1 MKSNIRASLKLEG
14 SIEQTLKTAKIRLA
28 IFCVAVLVTFVGLS
42 LKLFQLT
49 FFFDNEKIIRRND
62 ISLQQNNVKKEILR
76 KSVYDRNGILISSNL
91 TTSSL
96 YANPKLMIEPVNA
109 AKQLKKILP
118 ELDQKKLELEFK
130 NKKKTFYWVKRNLTP
145 EQKYEVNALGI
156 PGLMF
161 EDEEKRIYLH
171 GRLFAHAVGMV
182 GQDGHGLSG
191 LEKYLDNLSP
201 NDFDQV
207 LSKNN
212 ITTTLDIRIQ
222 NVLREEMQITKD
234 KHSAQTA
241 SGLVM
246 DVTNGEILALVSLPD
261 YDPNLP
267 KNLQQNTLFNTT
279 TLGSY
284 ELGSVFKPITF
295 AIAYNEG
302 VINDKMI
309 YDATNPISF
318 GRFRISDFHAKKR
331 PLSVPEILMYSSNIG
346 TAKIAAEV
354 GAETMEDYFEELGFY
369 KKLDFE
375 INEKSTP
382 NTPRNWKDISLA
394 TLSYGHGLAVSPL
407 HLATAMAAVVNGGL
421 YHHPTIIKRN
431 EDEEITQPYRVFS
444 EKTSIK
450 MRDLLRLVVIGG
462 SGGKADIAGYL
473 VGGKTGTADKID
485 ERGRYL
491 PDRVV
496 STFVGVFPMNNPK
509 YLILISFDDPR
520 PIKETFG
527 YATAGWTAAPT
538 AGNVIKRMAP
548 ILKIAP
554 QEDDEEALLAKYN
567 VVKEE

>member
-1 MKSNIRASLKLEG
+1 MRAAARASLKLEG
-14 SIEQTLKTAKIRLA
+14 SIERSLKKAKVRLA
-28 IFCVAVLVTFVGLS
+28 VFCAAVLVTFLGLS

-49 FFFDNEKIIRRND
+49 CFFDNEKIIRRNE
-62 ISLQQNNVKKEILR
+62 ISLQQDNVEKEILR
-76 KSVYDRNGILISSNL
+76 KSIYDRNGILISSNL

-96 YANPKLMIEPVNA
+96 YANPKLMLDPANA

-118 ELDQKKLELEFK
+118 ELDQKKLETEFK

-156 PGLMF
+156 PALMF
-161 EDEEKRIYLH
+161 EDEEKRIYPH
-171 GRLFAHAVGMV
+171 GKLFAHAIGMV

-191 LEKYLDNLSP
+191 LEKYLDKLSED
-201 NDFDQV
+201 DFDQV

-222 NVLREEMQITKD
+222 NVLREEMMITKE

-246 DVTNGEILALVSLPD
+246 DITNGEILALVSLPD
-261 YDPNLP
+261 YDPNQP
-267 KNLQQNTLFNTT
+267 KSLEQKTLFNTT

-295 AIAYNEG
+295 AIAFNEG
-302 VINDKMI
+302 KINDKMV
-309 YDATNPISF
+309 YDASHPLKF
-318 GRFRISDFHAKKR
+318 GRFKINDFHAKNR
-331 PLSVPEILMYSSNIG
+331 PLSVPEVLMYSSNIG
-346 TAKIAAEV
+346 TAQVAEAV
-354 GAETMEDYFEELGFY
+354 GADKMEDYFEQLGFY
-369 KKLDFE
+369 KKLEFE
-375 INEKSTP
+375 INEKSFP
-382 NTPRNWKDISLA
+382 NTPRNWKELTLA

-407 HLATAMAAVVNGGL
+407 HLATAMASVVNGGL
-421 YHHPTIIKRN
+421 YYHPTIIKRA
-431 EDEEITQPYRVFS
+431 EGEKVTQPYRIFS

-450 MRDLLRLVVIGG
+450 MRDLMRLVVIGG
-462 SGGKADIAGYL
+462 SGGKANVAGYL

-485 ERGRYL
+485 ERGRYMEN
-491 PDRVV
+491 RVV
-496 STFVGVFPMNNPK
+496 STFIGAFPMNNPK
-509 YLILISFDDPR
+509 YLVMISYDDPR

-538 AGNVIKRMAP
+538 AGNVIRRMAP

-567 VVKEE
+567 VKKED